1 MLTKKTRKYHIQQ
14 EGETDC
20 GPAAAWMVLKR
31 HSVSID
37 MPTLRDSVGLGQ
49 GGCSLLR
56 LRESLNT
63 YGVPAESYEI
73 PLSKLA
79 EALKVTGPAVAHVE
93 RESTDHFVVVHGLDR
108 TGKLLVSDPS
118 FLDMYTVSVEDFG
131 TEFTGKLLLTDAP
144 TANATG
150 TRSTTKGVTSLVAL
164 VSAYRSRIVAVSALS
179 VVVAVIAI
187 STSLFLQFAVDR
199 YLGRESARPLTLFAL
214 GFICITLFGSMLQFV
229 QGRMVVT
236 LGQQIQKDLSSSYVD
251 KLVRLPVRFFNT
263 RRIGDLVSRLDDI
276 QQLQT
281 LATGATIGVCVDVG
295 VIVVV
300 GAYLAA
306 MNLLMF
312 SMLLVAAGA
321 GALIAFLSFRSI
333 RETAEQSL
341 QHDSTLKAVAVNLLS
356 GFDSVVS
363 YSLRPMVAERLAT
376 ALERRISA
384 QSRLGRL
391 HNGSSVAR
399 NAVVGGFSIAAA
411 WVGLIQLRSGAVSLG
426 EVFAFYTMAGY
437 FLASIE
443 SVAELQVMVQSTSAA
458 LGRYRDV
465 LLQEEDARVSL
476 EKAPIGASSPPPAGP
491 GRPESSSTPHDVVAH
506 DLTYTHPQRSTPCIE
521 SLSFEIPAGSRVSVR
536 GANGTG
542 KSTLLKL
549 IAGFHVNYS
558 GTITLG
564 GTSLSGMPDHQVRK
578 AVLYVPETP
587 MVISGTLLENLRLDR
602 DFTEDD
608 VWAACRA
615 ACFDT
620 VVQRLPSGF
629 RTLLREDRSAL
640 SHGEHQRMSI
650 ARSILNGA
658 PVLLLDESMSGI
670 DPGTAQKIWENLSM
684 SGKTLVSVSHNHAFD
699 ADASLCLGP
708 KGQGSGSGSGAR
720 STLHTVGSGI

>member
-1 MLTKKTRKYHIQQ
+1 MLTKKTRKYHIRQ
-14 EGETDC
+14 EGEADC

-31 HSVSID
+31 HGVSID

-49 GGCSLLR
+49 AGCSLLK
-56 LRESLNT
+56 LREALNT
-63 YGVPAESYEI
+63 YGVPAESYDI
-73 PLSKLA
+73 PPSKLA
-79 EALKVTGPAVAHVE
+79 DALKVTGPAVAHVE
-93 RESTDHFVVVHGLDR
+93 RDSTDHFVVVHGLDR
-108 TGKLLVSDPS
+108 SGNLLVSDPS
-118 FLDMYTVSVEDFG
+118 FLEMYTVSVEDFG
-131 TEFTGKLLLTDAP
+131 TEFTGKILLTDSP
-144 TANATG
+144 TATS
-150 TRSTTKGVTSLVAL
+150 TRTRNTTHAVTSLVEL
-164 VSAYRSRIVAVSALS
+164 VSAYRSRIVVVSALS

-199 YLGRESARPLTLFAL
+199 YLGEESARPLTLFGL

-229 QGRMVVT
+229 QGQMVVT
-236 LGQQIQKDLSSSYVD
+236 LGQRIQKDLSSSYVS

-300 GAYLAA
+300 GAYLAT

-333 RETAEQSL
+333 RDAAEKSL

-363 YSLRPMVAERLAT
+363 YSLRPMVAESLT
-376 ALERRISA
+376 AALDHRISA
-384 QSRLGRL
+384 QSQLGRI
-391 HNGSSVAR
+391 HNRSSVAR

-411 WVGLIQLRSGAVSLG
+411 WMGLIQLRSGAVSLG
-426 EVFAFYTMAGY
+426 EVFAFYTLAGY

-458 LGRYRDV
+458 LGRYRDII
-465 LLQEEDARVSL
+465 LQEEDARVSL
-476 EKAPIGASSPPPAGP
+476 EKDPTGVSSPVPADPAHPKGSSI
-491 GRPESSSTPHDVVAH
+491 PEDVVAH
-506 DLTYTHPQRSTPCIE
+506 ELTYTHPQRSTPCIE
-521 SLSFEIPAGSRVSVR
+521 SLSFEITAGSRVSVH

-549 IAGFHVNYS
+549 IAGFHVNYF

-564 GTSLSGMPDHQVRK
+564 GTSLSDIRDHQVRK
-578 AVLYVPETP
+578 SVLYVPEVP
-587 MVISGTLLENLRLDR
+587 MVISGTVLENLRLDR
-602 DFTEDD
+602 DFTEAE

-620 VVQRLPSGF
+620 VIQRLPSGF
-629 RTLLREDRSAL
+629 RTVLREDRSAL

-670 DPGTAQKIWENLSM
+670 DRGTAQKIWENLSM
-684 SGKTLVSVSHNHAFD
+684 SGRTLVSVSHNHAFD
-699 ADASLCLGP
+699 TDASLRLGP
-708 KGQGSGSGSGAR
+708 KVLETGTTSA
-720 STLHTVGSGI
+720 LHTVGSGI